1 MSASL
6 LEIVDLGDGEIVL
19 QRADDDSEP
28 LVVIRFSE
36 ESRLYLMDNG
46 LEVAKAMIQA
56 GIQAAVVIAEQG
68 ELEVEAARQAKA
80 RSPGPHLVYPL
91 LDPRPAVRACD
102 LDLEFHSSNSP
113 HMASQRTVL
122 ATARFAWT

>member
-28 LVVIRFSE
+28 LVIIRFSD
-36 ESRLYLMDNG
+36 ESRIYLMDNG

-56 GIQAAVVIAEQG
+56 GIQAAAAIAEQG
-68 ELEVEAARQAKA
+68 EQETSE
-80 RSPGPHLVYPL
+80 
-91 LDPRPAVRACD
+91 
-102 LDLEFHSSNSP
+102 ET
-113 HMASQRTVL
+113 TVSRML
-122 ATARFAWT
+122 H

>member
-28 LVVIRFSE
+28 LVTIRFSD
-36 ESRLYLMDNG
+36 ESRIYLMDNG

-56 GIQAAVVIAEQG
+56 GIQAAAAIAEQG
-68 ELEVEAARQAKA
+68 EQETSEE
-80 RSPGPHLVYPL
+80 P
-91 LDPRPAVRACD
+91 
-102 LDLEFHSSNSP
+102 
-113 HMASQRTVL
+113 TVSRML
-122 ATARFAWT
+122 H

>member
-28 LVVIRFSE
+28 LVTIRFSD
-36 ESRLYLMDNG
+36 ESRIYLMDNG

-56 GIQAAVVIAEQG
+56 GIQAAAAIAEQG
-68 ELEVEAARQAKA
+68 EQEA
-80 RSPGPHLVYPL
+80 S
-91 LDPRPAVRACD
+91 
-102 LDLEFHSSNSP
+102 ETS
-113 HMASQRTVL
+113 TVSRML
-122 ATARFAWT
+122 H

>member
-1 MSASL
+1 MSTSL

-28 LVVIRFSE
+28 LVTITFSE

-56 GIQAAVVIAEQG
+56 GIQAAATLAEQN
-68 ELEVEAARQAKA
+68 EMEIEATMEAP
-80 RSPGPHLVYPL
+80 S
-91 LDPRPAVRACD
+91 
-102 LDLEFHSSNSP
+102 
-113 HMASQRTVL
+113 
-122 ATARFAWT
+122 RFIH

>member
-28 LVVIRFSE
+28 LVVIQFSE
-36 ESRLYLMDNG
+36 ESRVYMMENS

-56 GIQAAVVIAEQG
+56 GIQAVAVMAEQG
-68 ELEVEAARQAKA
+68 EAEAESAAEGAR
-80 RSPGPHLVYPL
+80 
-91 LDPRPAVRACD
+91 
-102 LDLEFHSSNSP
+102 
-113 HMASQRTVL
+113 VL
-122 ATARFAWT
+122 H

>member
-1 MSASL
+1 VSASL

-28 LVVIRFSE
+28 LVVISFSE

-56 GIQAAVVIAEQG
+56 GIQAAAVIAEQG
-68 ELEVEAARQAKA
+68 DTEIEASAEA
-80 RSPGPHLVYPL
+80 
-91 LDPRPAVRACD
+91 PR
-102 LDLEFHSSNSP
+102 
-113 HMASQRTVL
+113 VL
-122 ATARFAWT
+122 H